1 MKYNLIQPNKLR
13 IGESSVKG
21 RGVFANED
29 IENGEVVEECHFVI
43 PERSK
48 GGADKE
54 MLRYMFACIYTEDR
68 EKHELLSS
76 KFFLHQMIDDD
87 QVKKDLEEQLKE
99 MGYNDISELF
109 SAAFVL
115 GLGMVYNH
123 SADPNIDYIFDH
135 GDLLFRYTAN
145 KNIKSNEE
153 LFIDYGNSERED
165 LN

>member
-1 MKYNLIQPNKLR
+1 MKYNLIQPSKLCVR
-13 IGESSVKG
+13 ESSVKG
-21 RGVFANED
+21 RGVFANQD
-29 IENGEVVEECHFVI
+29 IELGEVLEECHFVI

-54 MLRYMFACIYTEDR
+54 MLRYMFACIYDEDS
-68 EKHELLSS
+68 EKSELLSS
-76 KFFLHQMIDDD
+76 KFFLHQIIDDD
-87 QVKKDLEEQLKE
+87 QVKQDLEKQLKE
-99 MGYNDISELF
+99 MGYDDISELF

-123 SADPNIDYIFDH
+123 SAEPNVDYIFDH
-135 GDLLFRYTAN
+135 IDLLFRYTAN

-153 LFIDYGNSERED
+153 LFIDYGNPERKD